1 MKLWFQNDGLTL
13 PNESDNT
20 SVQTA
25 HSIKH
30 NSFINHPWIKPAIAL
45 FCSLEIIDG
54 VVTYWAVNQGL
65 ISEGNHL
72 IAQMA
77 GSWNFVLLKVLG
89 AILSGFILLKLS
101 DHFPKISMAAAGS
114 IALLYSGVLVWN
126 ADMIIRVLI
135 LR

>member
-1 MKLWFQNDGLTL
+1 MKSWFQDGITV
-13 PNESDNT
+13 PDESDNS

-25 HSIKH
+25 HSAKRK
-30 NSFINHPWIKPAIAL
+30 SLINHPWIKPAIAL

-77 GSWNFVLLKVLG
+77 GNWNFVLLKVLG

-101 DHFPKISMAAAGS
+101 EHFPKISMAAAGS
-114 IALLYSGVLVWN
+114 IALLYGGVLVWN
-126 ADMIIRVLI
+126 ANMIIHVLI